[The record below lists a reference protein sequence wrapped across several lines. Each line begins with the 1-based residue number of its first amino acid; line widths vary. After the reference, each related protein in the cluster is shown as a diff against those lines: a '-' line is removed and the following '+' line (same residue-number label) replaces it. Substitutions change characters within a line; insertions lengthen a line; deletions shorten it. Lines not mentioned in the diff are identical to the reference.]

1 MGRDGLTRDGRYR
14 MTLRSRIKY
23 GPLATRVSNWRHRQN
38 ALRGKRDLAA
48 RCGDQVRSRIP
59 VYRNRVSLATG
70 RPHRMDREYGR
81 GIDRSLGRR
90 RDSRIAEEAR
100 PAYRGRGKGG
110 ESDVL
115 RRHDGPQ
122 LAAREPRTVLR
133 RETPSRQ
140 GRDPR

>member
-1 MGRDGLTRDGRYR
+1 MGKDGLTRDGRYR
-14 MTLRSRIKY
+14 MTLGSRIRY
-23 GPLATRVSNWRHRQN
+23 GRTATGIRNWRHRLD
-38 ALRGKRDLAA
+38 AHRGRRDLAA
-48 RCGDQVRSRIP
+48 RAGDQIWSRIP
-59 VYRNRVSLATG
+59 FYRNRLSSGTG

-90 RDSRIAEEAR
+90 RDSRVKEEAR
-100 PAYRGRGKGG
+100 PSYYGRAKGG

-122 LAAREPRTVLR
+122 LAAREPRSVLR

-140 GRDPR
+140 ERYPR